1 MKHLVT
7 ATAVASSLGL
17 LGCGKAKAKAPD
29 LCVQAMEHVFTV
41 MTLGWEEKLGP
52 ERAAKEKEE
61 ARRGTRMLTE
71 RCVADAWG
79 SEAIQCVAASA
90 DRIALEACNAHLTE
104 EQRARFLKAMGHP
117 APKPAE
123 EEAGLDLQILVNE
136 AFPLWAIAN
145 PDKPCPASIEELREH
160 TSRGVVDPWGHP
172 YRVLCGA
179 TLPAGAQYFAIASDG
194 ADGKPGT
201 ADDVRSW

>member
-1 MKHLVT
+1 MKHLVMV
-7 ATAVASSLGL
+7 TAVVIPFGL

-29 LCVQAMEHVFTV
+29 LCAQAMEHVFTV

-61 ARRGTRMLTE
+61 ARRGTELLTE
-71 RCVADAWG
+71 RCVEDAWG
-79 SEAIQCVAASA
+79 SDTIHCVAASA
-90 DRIALEACNAHLTE
+90 DLHALEACNAHLTQ

-123 EEAGLDLQILVNE
+123 EQAELDLQILVNE

-145 PDKPCPASIEELREH
+145 PDKPCPSSIADLREH
-160 TSRGVVDPWGHP
+160 TPRGVVDPWGHP

-179 TLPAGAQYFAIASDG
+179 TLPAGAKYFAIASDG
-194 ADGKPGT
+194 PDGKPGT
-201 ADDVRSW
+201 PDDVRSW